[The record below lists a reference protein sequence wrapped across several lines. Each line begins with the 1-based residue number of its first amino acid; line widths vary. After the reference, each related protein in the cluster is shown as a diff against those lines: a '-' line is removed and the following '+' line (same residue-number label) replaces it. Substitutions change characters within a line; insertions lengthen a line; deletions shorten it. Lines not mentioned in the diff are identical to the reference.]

1 VHSLYYL
8 AIVLFAGLFMAKIVR
23 KFKLPNVT
31 GYILAGVFIGPS
43 FLGFIPHEVVSSF
56 NILSEAALGFIA
68 YSIGS
73 EFNLKHLQ
81 KLGPSILWITIAES
95 LGAMLSVTSAMVLI
109 FKQPIAFSLILG
121 SIAAATAPAA
131 TIMVIRQYNAR
142 GVVVDT
148 LLPVVAMDDAVA
160 IMAFGIAIGIA
171 QSLSSVGG
179 GNVSLLKITVEL
191 LLEIFI
197 AIGLGGCIGLFLSII
212 SGRLK
217 GQETLLSFTIAC
229 IFLAV
234 GIASELKVS
243 PLLASM
249 TVGATVSNLV
259 YHRDRVLSVVDR
271 LTPPIFVSFFT
282 ISGAD
287 LKLSVLRQV
296 GLLGVG
302 YVIFR
307 IVGKIIGSYIGAK
320 WTKAP
325 ATVQKYL
332 GLTLVPQAGV
342 AIGLSLLAE
351 KSLPGMG
358 VALRNIIL
366 GSTVIYELIGPVIAK
381 QALLMAGEISSDNS

>member
-1 VHSLYYL
+1 MHSLYYL

-179 GNVSLLKITVEL
+179 GNDWAIPMAIPFYYFRTTKGARDSPFFYYSLY
-191 LLEIFI
+191 F
-197 AIGLGGCIGLFLSII
+197 F
-212 SGRLK
+212 SGRDC
-217 GQETLLSFTIAC
+217 F
-229 IFLAV
+229 
-234 GIASELKVS
+234 
-243 PLLASM
+243 
-249 TVGATVSNLV
+249 
-259 YHRDRVLSVVDR
+259 
-271 LTPPIFVSFFT
+271 
-282 ISGAD
+282 
-287 LKLSVLRQV
+287 
-296 GLLGVG
+296 
-302 YVIFR
+302 
-307 IVGKIIGSYIGAK
+307 
-320 WTKAP
+320 
-325 ATVQKYL
+325 
-332 GLTLVPQAGV
+332 
-342 AIGLSLLAE
+342 
-351 KSLPGMG
+351 
-358 VALRNIIL
+358 
-366 GSTVIYELIGPVIAK
+366 
-381 QALLMAGEISSDNS
+381 